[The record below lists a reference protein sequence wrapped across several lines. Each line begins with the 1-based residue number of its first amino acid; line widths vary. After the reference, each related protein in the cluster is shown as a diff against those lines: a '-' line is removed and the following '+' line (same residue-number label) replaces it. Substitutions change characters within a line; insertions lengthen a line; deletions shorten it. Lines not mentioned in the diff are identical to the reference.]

1 MRAAVAAGRGVVT
14 AQRLCALGIPGRVVA
29 QWCRRGLLI
38 SVRRGVYTTRELW
51 ESWDEYV
58 ARPMARIRAADLTLR
73 IPHVFSHDSAAIV
86 QDVRLLRPQGS
97 AVHITREDV
106 RGSRSRFGIEHHG
119 AVMDPS
125 RILRRRG
132 LDILDVPRT
141 VTDLAREHGYRSG
154 LVAADGALH
163 QGMTRGELR
172 TAADEMTG
180 WPFSITVRAVVEDA
194 DAGSESVG
202 ETLMREL
209 VIGVLGEEA
218 ETQFPVLT
226 RHGVRWCDLRLGR
239 QLFEFDGRIKYQDP
253 QDGGVADR
261 ELEQILWEER
271 RRQGEVTDEGFGM
284 TRLTYADHWGVAREE
299 AERRVRRDYDDT
311 TRRYGT
317 ELTPQQAEL
326 AARLRGRR
334 SAG

>member
-97 AVHITREDV
+97 AVHITRKDV

-132 LDILDVPRT
+132 STSSTSPGPSPTWPANT
-141 VTDLAREHGYRSG
+141 VTGRAWSRQMERC
-154 LVAADGALH
+154 
-163 QGMTRGELR
+163 TRG
-172 TAADEMTG
+172 
-180 WPFSITVRAVVEDA
+180 
-194 DAGSESVG
+194 
-202 ETLMREL
+202 
-209 VIGVLGEEA
+209 
-218 ETQFPVLT
+218 
-226 RHGVRWCDLRLGR
+226 
-239 QLFEFDGRIKYQDP
+239 
-253 QDGGVADR
+253 
-261 ELEQILWEER
+261 
-271 RRQGEVTDEGFGM
+271 
-284 TRLTYADHWGVAREE
+284 
-299 AERRVRRDYDDT
+299 
-311 TRRYGT
+311 
-317 ELTPQQAEL
+317 
-326 AARLRGRR
+326 
-334 SAG
+334 